1 MPRFYYR
8 CPDCLSVV
16 ALDSERTPTAP
27 TCAICD
33 VRMEGMGRVLRER
46 LVRDELR
53 CPCDD
58 RCTCASGPS
67 CSCRCGGENH
77 GSGLLGTVQI
87 DQGGIPRV
95 TPPDARATVRRDEW
109 RSAVRRVEDRM
120 PGEDAAARKARG
132 EYLEGRAY
140 ESLCERLRWKR
151 ELRRIR
157 GLRTHHGRI
166 RALARL
172 TGADHQEQ
180 HHDHGAQCALA
191 V

>member
-1 MPRFYYR
+1 MSRFYYR

-16 ALDSERTPTAP
+16 ALDSERSPTAP
-27 TCAICD
+27 TCAVCD
-33 VRMEGMGRVLRER
+33 VRMEGMGRVARER

-58 RCTCASGPS
+58 RCTCAAGPN
-67 CSCRCGGENH
+67 CSCKCGGENH
-77 GSGLLGTVQI
+77 GSGLLVVVQI
-87 DQGGIPRV
+87 DAGGIPRV
-95 TPPDARATVRRDEW
+95 TPPDARATVRRDEY
-109 RSAVRRVEDRM
+109 RAAVRRAEDRM
-120 PGEDAAARKARG
+120 PGEDEAARKARG
-132 EYLEGRAY
+132 EWLEGRAAEDY
-140 ESLCERLRWKR
+140 FERLRMKR

-157 GLRTHHGRI
+157 GLRTHHGRM

-172 TGADHQEQ
+172 AGEDHEEQ